1 MQDLTPKLAALACG
15 AALLLVPSAAP
26 AAPDGQ
32 PRLRVLAFT
41 KTAAYRHDSIPAAL
55 RALRELATAN
65 GIAVDATEDGSA
77 FADAQLARYDAVIFL
92 LTTGDVL
99 DGAQQDALERYVRAG
114 GGYAGVHSASDT
126 EYDWAWY
133 GELVGAY
140 FRSHPPVQRAAI
152 EVVAREASTARLPRR
167 WVRTDEWYS
176 FASSP
181 TKRVRVLARLDESS
195 YDPGGSAMG
204 ADHPIA
210 WAHEVDKGRAW
221 YTGGGHTSE
230 AYAEPLFRAHLL
242 GGILYAAGYAGP
254 SFASVAVTA
263 RNRRVTVDVRATGCL
278 RCTGRVRLRVGG
290 RWRATALRATGDR
303 LRATTGALP
312 RGRLRLEV
320 ALEDRATGLTATAT
334 RTVTVR

>member
-1 MQDLTPKLAALACG
+1 VTKLAALACG

-26 AAPDGQ
+26 AAPAAP
-32 PRLRVLAFT
+32 PRLHVLAFT
-41 KTAAYRHDSIPAAL
+41 KTAAFRHDSIPAAL
-55 RALRELATAN
+55 HAVRELGMAN
-65 GIAVDATEDGSA
+65 GIAVDATEDGGV
-77 FADAQLARYDAVIFL
+77 FTDAQLARYDAVIFL

-99 DGAQQDALERYVRAG
+99 DGAQQGAFERYVRG
-114 GGYAGVHSASDT
+114 GGGFAGVHSAADT
-126 EYDWAWY
+126 EYDWPWY

-140 FRSHPPVQRAAI
+140 FRNHPAVQRAAI
-152 EVVAREASTARLPRR
+152 DVLAREVSTVRLPRR

-181 TKRVRVLARLDESS
+181 TGKVRVLARLDESS
-195 YDPGGSAMG
+195 YDPGETAMG
-204 ADHPIA
+204 ADHPIV
-210 WAHEVDKGRAW
+210 WAHQVGKGRAW

-254 SFASVAVTA
+254 KFASVAITI
-263 RNRRVTVDVRATGCL
+263 RSQRVTVDVRTTSCL
-278 RCTGRVRLRVGG
+278 RCAGRVRVLVAG
-290 RWRATALRATGDR
+290 RWRATPLRATSAG

-320 ALEDRATGLTATAT
+320 ALEDRATGLTATTA
-334 RTVTVR
+334 RTVSVR